1 MSKNVISLYLIN
13 SLCKGNAMKTNL
25 PKLALT
31 AALVLATTLTLA
43 ACDST
48 PSDPK
53 SLAKQTVELMKQGK
67 EMDAKGVKQ
76 SDPAA
81 VKFNQKSD
89 QVEKR
94 IGELSKNENKVYL
107 EELSKL
113 MKENG
118 GQL

>member
-1 MSKNVISLYLIN
+1 
-13 SLCKGNAMKTNL
+13 MKKILTAT
-25 PKLALT
+25 LAL
-31 AALVLATTLTLA
+31 AITLTLA

-76 SDPAA
+76 TDPAA

-89 QVEKR
+89 EIEKK
-94 IGELSKNENKVYL
+94 IGELSKDDNKVYL
-107 EELSKL
+107 EELGKL
-113 MKENG
+113 MKEMK
-118 GQL
+118 